1 MLKSKELLRAQQ
13 LAEGVH
19 VDPRHEIVAAEL
31 VKGTSQTQL
40 AQSRLSGNHAMHQS
54 KKIRKR
60 QGRPCS
66 SAQDCR
72 IADQPGYRPN
82 G

>member
-31 VKGTSQTQL
+31 VKGTSQTQACL
-40 AQSRLSGNHAMHQS
+40 KAGYPETPPCTNP
-54 KKIRKR
+54 RK
-60 QGRPCS
+60 S
-66 SAQDCR
+66 
-72 IADQPGYRPN
+72 
-82 G
+82 